1 MKGKSMK
8 GMRMIR
14 TYLPSISLN
23 DLISTF
29 DVSKSDKVF
38 IDDKAIKD
46 PKKKY
51 PIQEER
57 LFKIGKQE
65 IYVRQI

>member
-1 MKGKSMK
+1 MK